1 MCVNFPQAC
10 QEGVWISSDLFHSAF
25 QVQLAKGSWR
35 ACVAFGHFM
44 FFRFGFFSS
53 LFARYNFYSYA
64 MLCHRTALVL
74 SSKMASSANIGPWYE
89 PARQRGYLNFGVC
102 FGFPIGFPRVFPWC
116 SASAVA
122 RPGRRPR
129 QSWPAP
135 RRYSRRGSGK
145 CWGPGTVWGSWRSKN
160 GGFHQQ
166 NMKNRGFHQEK
177 WWLNGLTNRK

>member
-1 MCVNFPQAC
+1 M
-10 QEGVWISSDLFHSAF
+10 
-25 QVQLAKGSWR
+25 QLAKGSWR

-74 SSKMASSANIGPWYE
+74 SSKMASSANTGPWYE
-89 PARQRGYLNFGVC
+89 PARQRGYVNFGVC
-102 FGFPIGFPRVFPWC
+102 FGFPIGFPLVFGFPLV
-116 SASAVA
+116 SAAPQPLLARGGACARAGQHRAATLGVA
-122 RPGRRPR
+122 RGNVEVL
-129 QSWPAP
+129 
-135 RRYSRRGSGK
+135 G
-145 CWGPGTVWGSWRSKN
+145 VWGSWRSKN

-166 NMKNRGFHQEK
+166 NMKNHGFHQEK